1 MGKCAGDCQ
10 SRLKSQPITWWPKR
24 SPTPRKHAQASE
36 LTVTLNV
43 DDENLH
49 VLNRDDGVGGADSSR
64 GSGLIGL
71 KDRVEALGAQLDI
84 SSPAGNGTALRATVP
99 LYRP

>member
-1 MGKCAGDCQ
+1 VRR
-10 SRLKSQPITWWPKR
+10 RLPESVEVAAYYVVAEAFTN
-24 SPTPRKHAQASE
+24 SAKHAQASE

-49 VLNRDDGVGGADSSR
+49 VLVRDDGVGGADSSR

-71 KDRVEALGAQLDI
+71 KDRVEALGGQLDI